1 VLKTVIKKITLRTWL
16 QVATSSVLVSSVS
29 AQIVLEKQA
38 DLDRIDIVEH
48 LGESIPLDLNF
59 IDDKGQEVELGDYFG
74 NDKPVILTLGYYECP
89 MLCDLVL
96 NGLTS
101 GLTGLKWSPG
111 DKFNIVTV
119 SIDPGEDSKLANAK
133 KQNYLTKL
141 NREGAENG
149 WAFLVGE
156 ESQSRALAE
165 AIGFKYF
172 YDKDN
177 DEYGHAAAV
186 YVLTENGKISRY
198 LYGIQLAEQDVRL
211 ALLEA
216 SEGKIGNTI
225 DRLILYCFHYDPD
238 AKGYVATAENIMK
251 LGGLITMIGL
261 ALFLGIMW
269 SKERISK
276 NRIAE
281 QSIDG
286 ESRVHG

>member
-16 QVATSSVLVSSVS
+16 QVAISSVLVSSVS

-48 LGESIPLDLNF
+48 LGESIPMDLNF

-96 NGLTS
+96 NGLIS

-156 ESQSRALAE
+156 ESQSRALAD